1 MKKTLLIVEDDPFTQ
16 QFYSYLFSKEE
27 FKLIQTEEGDAIFK
41 SLEDENVSLII
52 MDISLKN
59 TFYNGKK
66 YDGLELTRV
75 IKNNPDYKD
84 IPVILISAYKKKSA
98 NVNIFEESQ
107 ADDYIVKPI
116 TDFKAFLERVRDL
129 VKSNGR

>member
-1 MKKTLLIVEDDPFTQ
+1 MKKTILIIEDDPFTQ
-16 QFYSYLFSKEE
+16 QFYSYLFAKEE
-27 FKLIQTEEGDAIFK
+27 FGLVQTEDGETAFQALENKNI
-41 SLEDENVSLII
+41 SLVI

-59 TFYNGKK
+59 TFYKGRK
-66 YDGLELTRV
+66 YDGLELTKL
-75 IKNNPDYKD
+75 IKNNPDTKN
-84 IPVILISAYKKKSA
+84 IPIILISAYKKKSA

-129 VKSNGR
+129 VKTNGN